1 MWTIR
6 PFTYTIV
13 ILWQINSPSLCWYP
27 RKSYTDTCCTL
38 EPAKI
43 KALHPRRAI
52 ISQDYTFIRYFHNMC
67 FVSTTCCSLYSW
79 VVIYTK
85 MIYYIEI
92 HTTYLSWDKW
102 QCGRVMCCVLCS
114 YDCNLCSTIRDVLRL
129 YYADLS
135 RATVVNES
143 PTELRMRMGFFYT
156 NLPHT

>member
-6 PFTYTIV
+6 PFTYTIA
-13 ILWQINSPSLCWYP
+13 ILWQIISLSLCWYP
-27 RKSYTDTCCTL
+27 RKSYTDTCSQ
-38 EPAKI
+38 
-43 KALHPRRAI
+43 RAI

-67 FVSTTCCSLYSW
+67 FVSTTCCSLHSW

-85 MIYYIEI
+85 LIDYIEI

-114 YDCNLCSTIRDVLRL
+114 YDCNLCSTIRDVLRI

-135 RATVVNES
+135 RATVVDES
-143 PTELRMRMGFFYT
+143 PPELRMRMGFLYT